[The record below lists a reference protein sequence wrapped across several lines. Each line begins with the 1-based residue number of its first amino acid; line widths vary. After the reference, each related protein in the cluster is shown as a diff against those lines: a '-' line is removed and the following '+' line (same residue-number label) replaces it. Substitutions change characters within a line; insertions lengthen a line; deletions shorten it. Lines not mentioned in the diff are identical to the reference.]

1 MVCCH
6 KNPWHWHWHWHLCSQ
21 CFGIFLA
28 NLEYEIFHIFLQDNR
43 VTDHRLKMNFELT
56 GFLMGD
62 IESAVQSCSSMEQKE
77 LLEEMATSVGAAKV

>member
-1 MVCCH
+1 
-6 KNPWHWHWHWHLCSQ
+6 
-21 CFGIFLA
+21 
-28 NLEYEIFHIFLQDNR
+28 
-43 VTDHRLKMNFELT
+43 MNFELT